1 MPELTT
7 GEGSATAI
15 IGIGTIGGTLAR
27 HLIHGDPSVLLAS
40 KDEAEAKALAD
51 ELGPLARAASVEAV
65 LAGAEAVV
73 LALWL
78 DAINEVVP
86 ENAGVFEG
94 KVVIDPSPETT
105 PTPSP
110 R

>member
-1 MPELTT
+1 
-7 GEGSATAI
+7 
-15 IGIGTIGGTLAR
+15 
-27 HLIHGDPSVLLAS
+27 
-40 KDEAEAKALAD
+40 
-51 ELGPLARAASVEAV
+51 VEAV